1 MTLLNQLIYDDQLN
15 DSKVVI
21 LLCPCTKKIHF
32 EKKEKLVSLIVYMGV
47 YMSVSQDNQ
56 IENVIQAGFTR

>member
-1 MTLLNQLIYDDQLN
+1 MTLLNQLIYDDKLN

-21 LLCPCTKKIHF
+21 LLCPSTKKIHF
-32 EKKEKLVSLIVYMGV
+32 EKKEKLESLIVYVGV

-56 IENVIQAGFTR
+56 IENVIQAGFTS